1 MIARRQSKRLRNRRL
16 RAVKRGVEAG
26 DLEEGGLAFRHDSD
40 RGEVVR
46 LVKRGERDEPV
57 EGSEHIGVDPDR

>member
-1 MIARRQSKRLRNRRL
+1 
-16 RAVKRGVEAG
+16 VEGGVEAG

-46 LVKRGERDEPV
+46 LVQRGERDEPIEGRQHVRV
-57 EGSEHIGVDPDR
+57 ESHR